1 MKKICTL
8 IVLLLSL
15 SLIEVTEVKALTDS
29 FYEAEYVNDA
39 YIKKFKPGA
48 DTGRYQQMRV
58 FRRSSDQHVAYCIE
72 IWKELLDGKP
82 VIGYQEDFLNRTN
95 LSEEIW
101 ERVELLAYYGYGY
114 QSHTSLDWY
123 AVTQYLI
130 WKTIEPDS
138 TIYFTDKLNGNR
150 IDKYQAEI
158 AELERLVEK
167 HNQLPSFVNQK
178 YQLTYN
184 EEYVLTDTN
193 QVLENFIVQADE
205 HLMVKKV
212 GNELRLTTKHLGKS
226 KLTLTKKASSKTTLY
241 VDLESQSLI
250 VRGGFSQISSE
261 IEVELPSSAFQIRK
275 RDKQTGS
282 TTPQGEASF
291 TGTTFELFNQDRS
304 IVKQLIIQEDGYSNI
319 IELPYGK
326 YQIKEI
332 KSGAGYQLDPKPKH
346 LTIDESDLKLVWD
359 WDNEVYKGKIIIQ
372 KFYGSSEKKEYFEEE
387 NAEFE
392 IYNSKNERIETIITN
407 EDGKAEIELPYGTYR
422 IVQIKGK
429 NNYELSKPFT
439 VTISET
445 SEKEQSITLKNEE
458 IGYRIK
464 VIKLDADSKLP
475 IKDKIKFKIKNKET
489 GEYLVRHL
497 TTPIPS
503 ETTIFET
510 NDEGYFIT
518 DMPLLTGTYLL
529 EEVSAP
535 FGYQQQTEPL
545 EFTISEE
552 TETISDSLY
561 GEVILVEVEN
571 QRAYGMIEIEKQ
583 GEVMM
588 TTGGLSFRMMPL
600 EGVEFSIYAGEEI
613 KAKDGTILYQKDQLV
628 EILVTNREGLTRSSK
643 LPLGKYYVIETKNLE
658 PYDENNHKYFVD
670 LTTHSQKLTLAFE
683 NTLKKS
689 DIEIIKIDANTKAR
703 IGKAKFS
710 LYTEN
715 KEYLGS
721 VYSDQDGKAYFYDIP
736 LGKYYVIEEEAPLG
750 YEIDKNEH
758 YLEIVENQKTY
769 TLTIPNR
776 KIELPPKTGVS
787 ITQDKTNHSSLI
799 FLGAIGIF
807 LGYRKIK
814 QTRI

>member
-1 MKKICTL
+1 MKKIWIL
-8 IVLLLSL
+8 VVLLLSL
-15 SLIEVTEVKALTDS
+15 SLIETTEVKALTDS
-29 FYEAEYVNDA
+29 FYEAEYVSGA

-58 FRRSSDQHVAYCIE
+58 FRRSSDHHVAYCIE
-72 IWKELLDGKP
+72 IWKELLDGKS
-82 VIGYQEDFLNRTN
+82 VIGYQEDFLNHTN
-95 LSEEIW
+95 LSEEVWAKI
-101 ERVELLAYYGYGY
+101 ELLAYYGYGY
-114 QSHTSLDWY
+114 QNHTSLDWY

-130 WKTIEPDS
+130 WKTLEPDS

-150 IDKYQAEI
+150 IDKYQEEI
-158 AELERLVEK
+158 AELERLVEN

-193 QVLENFIVQADE
+193 QVLENFTVQADE
-205 HLMVKKV
+205 HLTVKKE
-212 GNELRLTTKHLGKS
+212 GNELRLTTKHIGKS
-226 KLTLTKKASSKTTLY
+226 KLILTKKANSKTTLY

-250 VRGGFSQISSE
+250 VRGGFSPISSE
-261 IEVELPSSAFQIRK
+261 IEVELPSGTFQIRK
-275 RDKQTGS
+275 QDKQTGS
-282 TTPQGEASF
+282 IPQGEASF
-291 TGTTFELFNQDRS
+291 TGTTFELFNQDKS
-304 IVKQLIIQEDGYSNI
+304 IVKQLVIQEDGYSNI
-319 IELPYGK
+319 VELPYGE

-332 KSGAGYQLDPKPKH
+332 KAGIGYQLDSTPKYLSIKKSNP
-346 LTIDESDLKLVWD
+346 KLVWN
-359 WDNEVYKGKIIIQ
+359 WDNEVYKGKIILQ

-392 IYNSKNERIETIITN
+392 IYNNKNERIETIITN
-407 EDGKAEIELPYGTYR
+407 QEGKAEIELPYGTYQ
-422 IVQIKGK
+422 IVQTKGK
-429 NNYELSKPFT
+429 NNYELSKPFK
-439 VTISET
+439 VVISET
-445 SEKEQSITLKNEE
+445 SEKEQKITLKNEE
-458 IGYRIK
+458 IGYRVK
-464 VIKLDADSKLP
+464 VVKLDADSQLP
-475 IKDKIKFKIKNKET
+475 IKAKIKFKIKNKET
-489 GEYLVRHL
+489 GEYLIRHL

-510 NDEGYFIT
+510 NEEGYFIT

-552 TETISDSLY
+552 METINDSLY
-561 GEVILVEVEN
+561 GKVILVEVEN
-571 QRAYGMIEIEKQ
+571 QRAYGVIEIEKE

-588 TTGGLSFRMMPL
+588 TTGGLYYRMMPL
-600 EGVEFSIYAGEEI
+600 EGVEFSIYASEEI
-613 KAKDGTILYQKDQLV
+613 KAQDGTILYQKDQLV

-736 LGKYYVIEEEAPLG
+736 LGKYYVVEEEAPLG
-750 YEIDKNEH
+750 YEINKSEH

-769 TLTIPNR
+769 TITIPNR

-799 FLGAIGIF
+799 FLSIVGIF

>member
-1 MKKICTL
+1 
-8 IVLLLSL
+8 
-15 SLIEVTEVKALTDS
+15 
-29 FYEAEYVNDA
+29 
-39 YIKKFKPGA
+39 
-48 DTGRYQQMRV
+48 
-58 FRRSSDQHVAYCIE
+58 
-72 IWKELLDGKP
+72 
-82 VIGYQEDFLNRTN
+82 
-95 LSEEIW
+95 
-101 ERVELLAYYGYGY
+101 
-114 QSHTSLDWY
+114 
-123 AVTQYLI
+123 
-130 WKTIEPDS
+130 
-138 TIYFTDKLNGNR
+138 
-150 IDKYQAEI
+150 
-158 AELERLVEK
+158 
-167 HNQLPSFVNQK
+167 
-178 YQLTYN
+178 
-184 EEYVLTDTN
+184 
-193 QVLENFIVQADE
+193 
-205 HLMVKKV
+205 
-212 GNELRLTTKHLGKS
+212 
-226 KLTLTKKASSKTTLY
+226 
-241 VDLESQSLI
+241 
-250 VRGGFSQISSE
+250 
-261 IEVELPSSAFQIRK
+261 
-275 RDKQTGS
+275 
-282 TTPQGEASF
+282 
-291 TGTTFELFNQDRS
+291 
-304 IVKQLIIQEDGYSNI
+304 
-319 IELPYGK
+319 
-326 YQIKEI
+326 
-332 KSGAGYQLDPKPKH
+332 
-346 LTIDESDLKLVWD
+346 
-359 WDNEVYKGKIIIQ
+359 
-372 KFYGSSEKKEYFEEE
+372 
-387 NAEFE
+387 
-392 IYNSKNERIETIITN
+392 
-407 EDGKAEIELPYGTYR
+407 
-422 IVQIKGK
+422 
-429 NNYELSKPFT
+429 
-439 VTISET
+439 
-445 SEKEQSITLKNEE
+445 
-458 IGYRIK
+458 
-464 VIKLDADSKLP
+464 
-475 IKDKIKFKIKNKET
+475 
-489 GEYLVRHL
+489 
-497 TTPIPS
+497 
-503 ETTIFET
+503 
-510 NDEGYFIT
+510 
-518 DMPLLTGTYLL
+518 MPLLTGTYLL

-561 GEVILVEVEN
+561 GEVILVEIEN

-799 FLGAIGIF
+799 FLGVIGIF

>member
-8 IVLLLSL
+8 VVLLLTL

-48 DTGRYQQMRV
+48 STGRYQQMRV
-58 FRRSSDQHVAYCIE
+58 FRRNSDQHVAYCIE

-82 VIGYQEDFLNRTN
+82 VIGYQEDFLTRTN
-95 LSEEIW
+95 LSEEVW
-101 ERVELLAYYGYGY
+101 ERIELLAYYGYGY

-158 AELERLVEK
+158 AELERLVEN

-193 QVLENFIVQADE
+193 QVLENFTIQADE
-205 HLMVKKV
+205 HLTVKRE

-226 KLTLTKKASSKTTLY
+226 KLTLIKKASSKTTLY

-250 VRGGFSQISSE
+250 VRGGFNQISSE
-261 IEVELPSSAFQIRK
+261 IEVELPSSTFQIRK

-282 TTPQGEASF
+282 TTPQGESSF

-304 IVKQLIIQEDGYSNI
+304 IVKQLIIQEDGYSNV

-332 KSGAGYQLDPKPKH
+332 KSGRGYQLDPKPRH

-359 WDNEVYKGKIIIQ
+359 WYNEVYKGKIILQ
-372 KFYGSSEKKEYFEEE
+372 KFYGSNEKGEYFEEE
-387 NAEFE
+387 KAEFE

-458 IGYRIK
+458 IGYRVK

-489 GEYLVRHL
+489 GEYLIRHL

-535 FGYQQQTEPL
+535 FGYQQTEPL

-600 EGVEFSIYAGEEI
+600 EGVEFSIYAVEEI

-643 LPLGKYYVIETKNLE
+643 LPLGKYYVIETKKLE

-799 FLGAIGIF
+799 FLGVIGIF

>member
-1 MKKICTL
+1 MKKIWTL

-29 FYEAEYVNDA
+29 FYEAEYVSGA

-48 DTGRYQQMRV
+48 STGRYQQMRV
-58 FRRSSDQHVAYCIE
+58 FRRNSDQHVAYCIE

-82 VIGYQEDFLNRTN
+82 VIGYQEDFLTRTN
-95 LSEEIW
+95 LSEEVW
-101 ERVELLAYYGYGY
+101 ERIELLAYYGYGY

-158 AELERLVEK
+158 AELERLVEN

-193 QVLENFIVQADE
+193 QVLENFTIQADE
-205 HLMVKKV
+205 HLTVKRE

-226 KLTLTKKASSKTTLY
+226 KLTLIKKASSKTTLY

-250 VRGGFSQISSE
+250 VRGGFNQISSE
-261 IEVELPSSAFQIRK
+261 IEVELPSSTFQIRK

-304 IVKQLIIQEDGYSNI
+304 IVKQLIIQEDGYSNV

-332 KSGAGYQLDPKPKH
+332 KSGRGYQLDPKPRH

-359 WDNEVYKGKIIIQ
+359 WYNEVYKGKIILQ
-372 KFYGSSEKKEYFEEE
+372 KFYGSNEKGEYFEEE
-387 NAEFE
+387 KAEFE

-458 IGYRIK
+458 IGYRVK

-475 IKDKIKFKIKNKET
+475 IKGKIKFKIKNKET
-489 GEYLVRHL
+489 GEYLIRHL

-535 FGYQQQTEPL
+535 FGYQQTEPL

-561 GEVILVEVEN
+561 GEVILVEIEN

-600 EGVEFSIYAGEEI
+600 EGVEFSIYAVEEI

-643 LPLGKYYVIETKNLE
+643 LPLGKYYVVETKKLE

-670 LTTHSQKLTLAFE
+670 LTTHSQKLTLVFE

-689 DIEIIKIDANTKAR
+689 DIEIVKIDANTKAR

-799 FLGAIGIF
+799 FLGVIGIF

>member
-8 IVLLLSL
+8 VVLLLTL

-48 DTGRYQQMRV
+48 STGRYQQMRV
-58 FRRSSDQHVAYCIE
+58 FRRNSDQHVAYCIE

-82 VIGYQEDFLNRTN
+82 VIGYQEDFLTRTN
-95 LSEEIW
+95 LSEEVW
-101 ERVELLAYYGYGY
+101 ERIELLAYYGYGY

-158 AELERLVEK
+158 AELERLVEN

-193 QVLENFIVQADE
+193 QVLENFTIQADE
-205 HLMVKKV
+205 HLTVKRE

-226 KLTLTKKASSKTTLY
+226 KLTLIKKASSKTTLY

-250 VRGGFSQISSE
+250 VRGGFNQISSE
-261 IEVELPSSAFQIRK
+261 IEVELPSSTFQIRK

-304 IVKQLIIQEDGYSNI
+304 IVKQLIIQEDGYSNV

-332 KSGAGYQLDPKPKH
+332 KSGRGYQLDPKPRH

-359 WDNEVYKGKIIIQ
+359 WYNEVYKGKIILQ
-372 KFYGSSEKKEYFEEE
+372 KFYGSNEKGEYFEEE
-387 NAEFE
+387 KAEFE

-458 IGYRIK
+458 IGYRVK

-475 IKDKIKFKIKNKET
+475 IKGKIKFKIKNKET
-489 GEYLVRHL
+489 GEYLIRHL

-535 FGYQQQTEPL
+535 FGYQQTEPL

-600 EGVEFSIYAGEEI
+600 EGVEFSIYAVEEI

-643 LPLGKYYVIETKNLE
+643 LPLGKYYVVETKKLE

-670 LTTHSQKLTLAFE
+670 LTTHSQKLTLVFE

-689 DIEIIKIDANTKAR
+689 DIEIVKIDANTKAR

-799 FLGAIGIF
+799 FLGVIGIF

>member
-1 MKKICTL
+1 MKKIWTL
-8 IVLLLSL
+8 VVLLLSL

-29 FYEAEYVNDA
+29 FYEAEYVSGA

-48 DTGRYQQMRV
+48 STGRYQQMRV
-58 FRRSSDQHVAYCIE
+58 FRRSSDQQVAYCIE

-82 VIGYQEDFLNRTN
+82 VIGYQEDFLNHTN
-95 LSEEIW
+95 LSEELW
-101 ERVELLAYYGYGY
+101 EKIELLAYYGYGY
-114 QSHTSLDWY
+114 QDHTSLDWY

-130 WKTIEPDS
+130 WKTLEPDS
-138 TIYFTDKLNGNR
+138 TIYFTDTLNGNR
-150 IDKYQAEI
+150 IDKYQSEI
-158 AELERLVEK
+158 AELERLVNS

-184 EEYVLTDTN
+184 EEYILTDTN
-193 QVLENFIVQADE
+193 QVLEHFTVQTDGN
-205 HLMVKKV
+205 LTVKKE
-212 GNELRLTTKHLGKS
+212 GNALRIVSKQLGTS
-226 KLTLTKKASSKTTLY
+226 KLTLTKESTNKTTLY

-250 VRGGFSQISSE
+250 IRGGFNKISSE
-261 IEVELPSSAFQIRK
+261 VEVELPSGTFQIRK
-275 RDKQTGS
+275 KDKETGS

-291 TGTTFELFNQDRS
+291 VGTTFEIYNSDRS
-304 IVKQLIIQEDGYSNI
+304 LVKQLMIQKDGYSNI

-326 YQIKEI
+326 YRIKEI
-332 KSGAGYQLDPKPKH
+332 KAGPGYKIDMKERYVDISESNRQL
-346 LTIDESDLKLVWD
+346 IWS
-359 WDNEVYKGKIIIQ
+359 WDNEVYKGKIILQ
-372 KFYGSSEKKEYFEEE
+372 KYYGSKEKEEYIEEE

-392 IYNSKNERIETIITN
+392 VYNNKEELIKTITT
-407 EDGKAEIELPYGTYR
+407 DKQGKAEIELPYGTYK
-422 IVQIKGK
+422 IIQIKGK
-429 NNYELSKPFT
+429 KNYELSKPFT

-445 SEKEQSITLKNEE
+445 GDAEQTITLKNEE
-458 IGYRIK
+458 IGYRVK
-464 VIKLDADSKLP
+464 VIKLDKDSKLP
-475 IKDKIKFKIKNKET
+475 IKDKIKFKIKNKTT
-489 GEYLVRHL
+489 GEYVVRHL

-545 EFTISEE
+545 EFTISED
-552 TETISDSLY
+552 TETIVDSLY
-561 GEVILVEVEN
+561 GEVILVEIEN
-571 QRAYGMIEIEKQ
+571 QRAYGIIEIEKQ

-600 EGVEFSIYAGEEI
+600 EGVEFSIFAGEEI
-613 KAKDGTILYQKDQLV
+613 KTKDGSIIYQKDQLV
-628 EILVTNREGLTRSSK
+628 EILATSREGLTRSSK
-643 LPLGKYYVIETKNLE
+643 LPLGKYYVVETKKLE

-689 DIEIIKIDANTKAR
+689 DIEIIKIDADTKTK

-715 KEYLGS
+715 NEYLGS
-721 VYSDQDGKAYFYDIP
+721 VYSSQDGKAYFYDIP
-736 LGKYYVIEEEAPLG
+736 LGKYYVVEEEAPFG
-750 YEIDKNEH
+750 YEKDKNEH

-776 KIELPPKTGVS
+776 KIELPPKTGISPV
-787 ITQDKTNHSSLI
+787 QGKTNYSSLI
-799 FLGAIGIF
+799 FLGSIGIF
-807 LGYRKIK
+807 LSYRKIK
-814 QTRI
+814 RSRI

>member
-1 MKKICTL
+1 M
-8 IVLLLSL
+8 
-15 SLIEVTEVKALTDS
+15 
-29 FYEAEYVNDA
+29 
-39 YIKKFKPGA
+39 
-48 DTGRYQQMRV
+48 
-58 FRRSSDQHVAYCIE
+58 
-72 IWKELLDGKP
+72 
-82 VIGYQEDFLNRTN
+82 
-95 LSEEIW
+95 
-101 ERVELLAYYGYGY
+101 
-114 QSHTSLDWY
+114 
-123 AVTQYLI
+123 
-130 WKTIEPDS
+130 
-138 TIYFTDKLNGNR
+138 
-150 IDKYQAEI
+150 
-158 AELERLVEK
+158 
-167 HNQLPSFVNQK
+167 
-178 YQLTYN
+178 
-184 EEYVLTDTN
+184 
-193 QVLENFIVQADE
+193 
-205 HLMVKKV
+205 
-212 GNELRLTTKHLGKS
+212 
-226 KLTLTKKASSKTTLY
+226 
-241 VDLESQSLI
+241 
-250 VRGGFSQISSE
+250 
-261 IEVELPSSAFQIRK
+261 
-275 RDKQTGS
+275 
-282 TTPQGEASF
+282 
-291 TGTTFELFNQDRS
+291 
-304 IVKQLIIQEDGYSNI
+304 
-319 IELPYGK
+319 
-326 YQIKEI
+326 
-332 KSGAGYQLDPKPKH
+332 
-346 LTIDESDLKLVWD
+346 
-359 WDNEVYKGKIIIQ
+359 
-372 KFYGSSEKKEYFEEE
+372 
-387 NAEFE
+387 
-392 IYNSKNERIETIITN
+392 
-407 EDGKAEIELPYGTYR
+407 
-422 IVQIKGK
+422 
-429 NNYELSKPFT
+429 
-439 VTISET
+439 TISET

-458 IGYRIK
+458 IGYRVK

-561 GEVILVEVEN
+561 GEVILVEIEN

-689 DIEIIKIDANTKAR
+689 DIEIIKIDANTKAK

-799 FLGAIGIF
+799 FLGVIGIF

>member
-8 IVLLLSL
+8 VVLLLTL

-48 DTGRYQQMRV
+48 STGRYQQMRV
-58 FRRSSDQHVAYCIE
+58 FRRNSDQHVAYCIE

-82 VIGYQEDFLNRTN
+82 VIGYQEDFLTRTN
-95 LSEEIW
+95 LSEEVW
-101 ERVELLAYYGYGY
+101 ERIELLAYYGYGY

-158 AELERLVEK
+158 AELERLVEN

-193 QVLENFIVQADE
+193 QVLENFTIQADE
-205 HLMVKKV
+205 HLTVKRE

-226 KLTLTKKASSKTTLY
+226 KLTLIKKASSKTTLY

-250 VRGGFSQISSE
+250 VRGGFNQISSE
-261 IEVELPSSAFQIRK
+261 IEVELPSSTFQIRK

-304 IVKQLIIQEDGYSNI
+304 IVKQLIIQEDGYSNV

-332 KSGAGYQLDPKPKH
+332 KSGRGYQLDPKPRH

-359 WDNEVYKGKIIIQ
+359 WYNEVYKGKIILQ
-372 KFYGSSEKKEYFEEE
+372 KFYGSNEKGEYFEEE
-387 NAEFE
+387 KAEFE

-458 IGYRIK
+458 IGYRVK
-464 VIKLDADSKLP
+464 VIKLDADSKLS

-489 GEYLVRHL
+489 GEYLIRHL

-535 FGYQQQTEPL
+535 FGYQQTEPL

-561 GEVILVEVEN
+561 GEVILAEVEN

-600 EGVEFSIYAGEEI
+600 EGVEFSIYAVEEI

-799 FLGAIGIF
+799 FLGVIGIF